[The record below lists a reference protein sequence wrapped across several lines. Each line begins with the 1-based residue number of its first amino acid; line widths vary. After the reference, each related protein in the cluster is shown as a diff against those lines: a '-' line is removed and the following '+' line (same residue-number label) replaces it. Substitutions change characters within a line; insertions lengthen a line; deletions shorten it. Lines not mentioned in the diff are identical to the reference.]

1 MSVGFRY
8 IPCGPSPIPSPSAA
22 HPFYRRIPALRA
34 PFGSETSLDPTNSTS
49 TNSSNASHNN
59 PTNNINNNAALTTGV
74 HLDWLDRS
82 LYLKLSPSATTCTA
96 EKGFRSVRGNV
107 PVRQG
112 AWYFE
117 CLVLRGGGEGKS
129 VAKGEGKQLG
139 IVSERFGVGRGV
151 DSAERPVAAGTSGTS
166 ASDGAHVRIGWA
178 RREAPLNGPCGL
190 DAYSYGIRDA
200 TGEKVTIS
208 RPKGYA
214 EAGFG
219 TGDVVGC
226 MIVLPD
232 REVKEEEARVRRK
245 RIPIRYKGQLYFE
258 SMEYTVPKEMEALV
272 ARDGRVPPV
281 AVDDGAVVGKASPV
295 KGKPDKKGKGKQ
307 AGKAIRKKNGRKRDD
322 RDYGSDSDADPTPK
336 PRTLPRLAGSKINF
350 YLNGKPMASSPAFE
364 DIFDFLPLKQT
375 DAELATQAALIKK
388 LGALEASLKDRENP
402 NDDGTLGYYPFVSCF
417 GGGKVQFN
425 PGPEWMAPVDPSSWN
440 LGFRTADGIQQ
451 PIVPRPMSERWAEF
465 TEEETRYDRADEDEL
480 TELLRKERAETAKK
494 RVKTEGGS
502 RRKGS
507 TSKKAS
513 IAAALQASTPV
524 SRGSSAV
531 PSMNGVPVAGSRPS
545 AFLATMIQDRGT
557 PGGTPA
563 PDTPVH
569 ADFPTQSAVS
579 TSSPSVPAIPNAPP
593 QPYPDYRREA
603 TFSATSEDALGE
615 DDWSPLVENFAGS
628 AERIASD
635 GPELPYGMEPAESL
649 GNGTGQIQHYAT
661 DTR

>member
-1 MSVGFRY
+1 
-8 IPCGPSPIPSPSAA
+8 
-22 HPFYRRIPALRA
+22 
-34 PFGSETSLDPTNSTS
+34 
-49 TNSSNASHNN
+49 
-59 PTNNINNNAALTTGV
+59 
-74 HLDWLDRS
+74 
-82 LYLKLSPSATTCTA
+82 
-96 EKGFRSVRGNV
+96 
-107 PVRQG
+107 
-112 AWYFE
+112 
-117 CLVLRGGGEGKS
+117 
-129 VAKGEGKQLG
+129 
-139 IVSERFGVGRGV
+139 
-151 DSAERPVAAGTSGTS
+151 
-166 ASDGAHVRIGWA
+166 VRIGWA

-208 RPKGYA
+208 RPKRYA

-226 MIVLPD
+226 LIILPERD
-232 REVKEEEARVRRK
+232 EEETVRRK

-281 AVDDGAVVGKASPV
+281 AADDTAAKAPV
-295 KGKPDKKGKGKQ
+295 KKTDKPKGKGKQ
-307 AGKAIRKKNGRKRDD
+307 AAKAIRKKNGRKPDD
-322 RDYGSDSDADPTPK
+322 RDYGSDSDADATPK
-336 PRTLPRLAGSKINF
+336 PRTLPRLPGSKISF

-402 NDDGTLGYYPFVSCF
+402 NDDGTLGYYPFISCF

-425 PGPEWMAPVDPSSWN
+425 PGPEWMAPVDPSTWN
-440 LGFRTADGIQQ
+440 LGSRPVDGTQQ
-451 PIVPRPMSERWAEF
+451 PIIPRPMSERWAEF
-465 TEEETRYDRADEDEL
+465 TQEETRYDRADEDEL

-494 RVKTEGGS
+494 RVKSEGGS
-502 RRKGS
+502 KRKGS

-531 PSMNGVPVAGSRPS
+531 PSMSGVPVAGSRPS

-569 ADFPTQSAVS
+569 PEFPTQTTMS
-579 TSSPSVPAIPNAPP
+579 TSSPSLPIITNAPP

-603 TFSATSEDALGE
+603 TVSATSEDAPGE
-615 DDWSPLVENFAGS
+615 DDWSPPVENFGGS
-628 AERIASD
+628 ERVASD
-635 GPELPYGMEPAESL
+635 GPELSYGMEPIESL
-649 GNGTGQIQHYAT
+649 GNGTGQVQHYAA
-661 DTR
+661 DPR